1 MTKENRYTRE
11 RKRVAASSRP
21 INLFRKVTGPRA
33 PAVLDRLDAIQSE
46 IEAQENRRV
55 RDNASGN
62 RFQYC
67 LRALCLDLFA
77 AYVSDPNME
86 IGVSR
91 DSTALSANP
100 AHPPFVSARPFV
112 DALNGL
118 ISSGYVEQLSL
129 GNEASGHS
137 TRVRARSKLIAQLT
151 IADFSVRDMVVN
163 SDLIQLK
170 LGKRGKQKKRT
181 KFDDTPDTVR
191 WGNNLALINANN
203 ARYQIALDVSPS
215 GRRAMEAQRW
225 TKAATKGKQYKIFEY
240 ERLDESRTRLHR
252 VFNKRDWSEGGRFY
266 GAWWQAVPSAF
277 RKHITIN
284 GKPTLEYDYSAAQLR
299 ILYADMGRD
308 LSQQDDPYSK
318 PYGEEYREVVKRCF
332 NVMLN
337 VKGRPDQSTVPDFS
351 ASRMGLSWKEFVD
364 GINEHHRPIA
374 SAFGSGI
381 GGRLQR
387 RDADIAEQVM
397 LKFLEMQQ
405 PCLPVHDSFIT
416 YASLGDELSAIMA
429 AAAEAVVGRP
439 LTSKRSEAAKYA
451 GLTGPVTAD
460 ISDILDEMIKAGIAR
475 A

>member
-1 MTKENRYTRE
+1 MTKEDRYAGE
-11 RKRVAASSRP
+11 RRRAAAASRP
-21 INLFRKVTGPRA
+21 INLFRTATGPRA
-33 PAVLDRLDAIQSE
+33 PAVLDRLDAVQSE
-46 IEAQENRRV
+46 IEALENRRA
-55 RDNASGN
+55 RDSASGN
-62 RFQYC
+62 RFRHC

-77 AYVSDPNME
+77 AYVLDPKME

-91 DSTALSANP
+91 DSSALSANP

-129 GNEASGHS
+129 GNEGSGQS
-137 TRVRARSKLIAQLT
+137 TRVRATPKLIGQLT
-151 IADFSVRDMVVN
+151 IADFSVRDMLLTH
-163 SDLIQLK
+163 DLIQLK
-170 LGKRGKQKKRT
+170 LGRRGKPKKRV
-181 KFDDTPDTVR
+181 KFEDTPDTVR
-191 WGNNLALINANN
+191 WRNNLSLINSNN
-203 ARYQIALDVSPS
+203 ARYHIALDLSPS
-215 GRRAMEAQRW
+215 DRRAMEAQRW
-225 TKAATKGKQYKIFEY
+225 AKAVIKAKRYRAYEY

-266 GAWWQAVPSAF
+266 GGWWQAVPSAY

-284 GKPTLEYDYSAAQLR
+284 GKQTREYDYSAAQLR
-299 ILYADMGRD
+299 ILYADMGCD
-308 LSQQDDPYSK
+308 LSLQGDPYSR
-318 PYGEEYREVVKRCF
+318 PYGEGYREVVKRCF

-351 ASRMGLSWKEFVD
+351 ASRMRMSWNEFVD
-364 GINEHHRPIA
+364 GVIEHHRPIA

-416 YASLGDELSAIMA
+416 YASLADELPDIMA

-439 LTSKRSEAAKYA
+439 LPSKQGEAVEYA
-451 GLTGPVTAD
+451 GPTGPV
-460 ISDILDEMIKAGIAR
+460 SDDMPAILDEMRKAGIAQG
-475 A
+475 

>member
-1 MTKENRYTRE
+1 MTKEDRYTGE
-11 RKRVAASSRP
+11 RKRVAAASRP
-21 INLFRKVTGPRA
+21 INLFRKATGPRA
-33 PAVLDRLDAIQSE
+33 PAVLDRLDAVQSE
-46 IEAQENRRV
+46 IEALENRRA
-55 RDNASGN
+55 RDSASSN
-62 RFQYC
+62 RFRHC

-77 AYVSDPNME
+77 AYVLDPKME

-91 DSTALSANP
+91 DSSALSANP
-100 AHPPFVSARPFV
+100 AHPPFVSARPFI

-137 TRVRARSKLIAQLT
+137 TRVRATPKLIGQLT
-151 IADFSVRDMVVN
+151 IANFSVRDIAVT

-170 LGKRGKQKKRT
+170 LGRWGKPKKRV

-191 WGNNLALINANN
+191 WRSNLSLINANN

-225 TKAATKGKQYKIFEY
+225 AKAATKDKRYRVFEY

-266 GAWWQAVPSAF
+266 GGWWQAVPAAY

-299 ILYADMGRD
+299 ILYADMGCD
-308 LSQQDDPYSK
+308 LSQQGDPYSK
-318 PYGEEYREVVKRCF
+318 PYGEGYREVVKRCF

-351 ASRMGLSWKEFVD
+351 ASRMRMSWKEFVD
-364 GINEHHRPIA
+364 GIIEHHRPIA
-374 SAFGSGI
+374 PAFDLGI

-397 LKFLEMQQ
+397 LRFLEMQQ

-416 YASLGDELSAIMA
+416 YASLADELPDIMA
-429 AAAEAVVGRP
+429 AAAEAVVGRTLP
-439 LTSKRSEAAKYA
+439 SKHGEAARYA
-451 GLTGPVTAD
+451 GPTGPVTDD
-460 ISDILDEMIKAGIAR
+460 ISDILGEIM
-475 A
+475 